1 MGGVA
6 TPLAGQLLPTVSSPG
21 RQYGGQYHSTPGG
34 GHQYHTA
41 PNSGG
46 PGQYHSTPSSGAQYQ
61 GHHSTPAHFPQTH
74 APQYS
79 QAAPRFNRQTR
90 ISP

>member
-21 RQYGGQYHSTPGG
+21 RQFGGQYHGTAGG

-41 PNSGG
+41 PGG

-61 GHHSTPAHFPQTH
+61 GHHSTPVHFPQTH
-74 APQYS
+74 APPYS
-79 QAAPRFNRQTR
+79 QAGPRLTSQNT